1 MPMKSLEQIKNEY
14 AISKK
19 FKNWENFCLVANDN
33 MFVRAVD
40 EIATLYAEYRTRFI
54 QSAQL
59 VTKSLH
65 PSELL
70 IERFG

>member
-1 MPMKSLEQIKNEY
+1 MKSLDQIKNEY
-14 AISKK
+14 AVSKK

-40 EIATLYAEYRTRFI
+40 EIATLYAEYRTRFT

-59 VTKSLH
+59 IAKSLH
-65 PSELL
+65 TNELL
-70 IERFG
+70 TKQFG